1 MKVVILAGG
10 YGTRISEET
19 EQKPKP
25 MIEIGGKPIIW
36 HIMKLYSYYG
46 LKEFIICCGY
56 KGHLIKEFFL
66 NYSSYLSDFTIDLSS
81 NSVQTHISFA
91 EDWKI
96 TLVDT
101 GQNTMTG
108 GRIARVKKYLKNEEN
123 FCMTYG
129 DGVSNV
135 NINKLIK
142 FHISQNKIATLTA
155 VKPEG
160 RFGSIEISK
169 NLITNFKEKKIENS
183 SYVNGG
189 FFILNKKIFKYL
201 KSDQTIF
208 EEEPV
213 KTLARQ
219 NNLVAF
225 KHNGFWQPMDTIRDK
240 NLLESLWISGA
251 PWRIWE

>member
-56 KGHLIKEFFL
+56 KGYLIKEFFL

-160 RFGSIEISK
+160 RFGSLEISK

-240 NLLESLWISGA
+240 NLLESLWTSGA

>member
-19 EQKPKP
+19 DQKPKP
-25 MIEIGGKPIIW
+25 MIEIGGKPILW
-36 HIMKLYSYYG
+36 HIMKLYSFYG

-56 KGHLIKEFFL
+56 KGHLIKDFFL
-66 NYSSYLSDFTIDLSS
+66 NYSSYLSDFTIDLNT
-81 NSVQTHISFA
+81 NSIQTHISFA
-91 EDWKI
+91 EDWKV

-108 GRIARVKKYLKNEEN
+108 GRIARIKDYLIDDEN

-129 DGVSNV
+129 DGLSDV
-135 NINKLIK
+135 NIKKLIN
-142 FHISQNKIATLTA
+142 FHMTQNKIATLTA
-155 VKPEG
+155 VKPDG

-169 NLITNFKEKKIENS
+169 NLIKNFKEKKIENS

-189 FFILNKKIFKYL
+189 FFVLNKKIFKYL
-201 KSDQTIF
+201 KSDNTIF

-213 KTLARQ
+213 KTLARN

-225 KHNGFWQPMDTIRDK
+225 KHKGFWQPMDTIRDK
-240 NLLESLWISGA
+240 NLLENLWISGA
-251 PWRIWE
+251 PWKLWG

>member
-160 RFGSIEISK
+160 RFGSLEISK

-240 NLLESLWISGA
+240 NLLESSWISGA

>member
-240 NLLESLWISGA
+240 NLLERLWISGA

>member
-19 EQKPKP
+19 DQKPKP
-25 MIEIGGKPIIW
+25 MIEIGGKPILW
-36 HIMKLYSYYG
+36 HIMKLYSFYG

-56 KGHLIKEFFL
+56 KGHLIKDFFL
-66 NYSSYLSDFTIDLSS
+66 NYSSYLSDFTIDLNT
-81 NSVQTHISFA
+81 NSIQTHISFA
-91 EDWKI
+91 EDWKV

-101 GQNTMTG
+101 GLNTMTG
-108 GRIARVKKYLKNEEN
+108 GRIARIKDYLNDDEN

-129 DGVSNV
+129 DGLSDV
-135 NINKLIK
+135 NIKKLIN
-142 FHISQNKIATLTA
+142 FHMAQNKIATLTA
-155 VKPEG
+155 VKPDG

-169 NLITNFKEKKIENS
+169 NLIKNFKEKKIENS

-189 FFILNKKIFKYL
+189 FFVLNKKIFKYL
-201 KSDQTIF
+201 KSDSTIF

-213 KTLARQ
+213 KTLARN

-225 KHNGFWQPMDTIRDK
+225 KHKGFWQPMDTIRDK
-240 NLLESLWISGA
+240 NLLENCWISGA
-251 PWRIWE
+251 PWKLWC

>member
-56 KGHLIKEFFL
+56 KGYLIKEFFL

-160 RFGSIEISK
+160 RFGSLEISK